1 MLHRNLR
8 EMLDEML
15 NDPDE
20 LLITS
25 NSKHFALITLRDG
38 TTLFLE
44 GDFSGT
50 TQECEAEVR
59 RILTYSHPYN
69 SRRRHDNELPHR

>member
-1 MLHRNLR
+1 MIHRNFR

-15 NDPDE
+15 EDPDE
-20 LLITS
+20 LFITS
-25 NSKHFALITLRDG
+25 NSRHCALVTLRDN

-50 TQECEAEVR
+50 PEENEAEVR
-59 RILTYSHPYN
+59 RILNQNP
-69 SRRRHDNELPHR
+69 RRRRRDRSQRFNR